1 MHDNYIT
8 LHYVTLRYFTLQ
20 YSIVHC
26 ITTLHVTLP
35 GERCESLVV
44 EYPAEPAVAVELVV
58 LQSQALQPGELGDN
72 LYIYY
77 VCIYLSTYL
86 YCMYIILYINA

>member
-1 MHDNYIT
+1 MPYNARQLYYIT
-8 LHYVTLRYFTLQ
+8 LRYVTLRYITLQ
-20 YSIVHC
+20 YSTVHY

-58 LQSQALQPGELGDN
+58 LQSQALQAGQLGDDLYMYIFIN
-72 LYIYY
+72 NIYYIYY
-77 VCIYLSTYL
+77 IIYR
-86 YCMYIILYINA
+86 I